1 MTSMVDNSKER
12 NRDSGRN
19 STPRPDIIFY
29 LVCTIGTAYFVYQRG
44 QDRNWDLLNYH
55 YYQGYALWTDRFM
68 QDVAAA
74 NLQSFL
80 NPIINLF
87 AYLSL
92 TYLPYPLN
100 AWSFLVIQLASI
112 PAIVLLAKEIGGAL
126 GYTKTLIP
134 SVSTILLCLL
144 SPMWASE
151 LGTTFFSSWTAPFIL
166 WGVYF
171 LYTGN
176 SEVSSSRTQTVL
188 SGVLF
193 GLATGLKL
201 TNAPYAV
208 AALLMIAVLVY
219 GESWQNTASKFAY
232 FLIGCGAG
240 FVFSA
245 WWHWHL
251 WVTWEN
257 PVFPLYNAIF
267 KSEYYDYVNFRD
279 SRWIFSSLQDFMLFL
294 VQSSFGTNKASEVP
308 FADIRYLVLA
318 SLAPATLLFKPATKL
333 NRQLISFLTFM
344 FFGLFLWAVMFAY
357 QRYLIP
363 LELLLGLVIWIFVA
377 RIVERE
383 WLRKGLIIGLT
394 LLSAYMMKIPDW
406 GHAPMTAGEK
416 NPFSIKIDK
425 KLTATPA
432 RYIVVGVPIS
442 YVLPSFHSASIF
454 YGVGFSRQVDELVYQ
469 RLAEPSDM
477 PLRILAKDADAYSLL
492 ERLKRTGFNPSE
504 NLLACDYF
512 TTGIGRYIVCEVK
525 QRKQQ

>member
-1 MTSMVDNSKER
+1 MNNNKEE
-12 NRDSGRN
+12 NRRSN
-19 STPRPDIIFY
+19 ISFTPRLDVLFY
-29 LVCTIGTAYFVYQRG
+29 LACTVGAAYFVYQRG

-55 YYQGYALWTDRFM
+55 YYQGYALLNDRFTL
-68 QDVAAA
+68 DLAAA

-100 AWSFLVIQLASI
+100 AWSFLTIQLASI

-126 GYTKTLIP
+126 GYTKTLGPSIP
-134 SVSTILLCLL
+134 AIILCLL

-166 WGVYF
+166 WGIYF
-171 LYTGN
+171 LFTTN
-176 SEVSSSRTQTVL
+176 SGGKFSDAKVVA

-208 AALLMIAVLVY
+208 AGLLMIAVLMY
-219 GESWQNTASKFAY
+219 GENWKNTASKFAQ
-232 FLIGCGAG
+232 FLIGCGVGSLA
-240 FVFSA
+240 SI

-251 WVTWEN
+251 WVIWEN

-267 KSEYYDYVNFRD
+267 KSEYFDFVNFRD
-279 SRWIFSSLQDFMLFL
+279 SRWFFSSPQDLMLFV

-308 FADIRYLVLA
+308 FADIRYLALA
-318 SLAPATLLFKPATKL
+318 LLAPAALLCKPATTL
-333 NRQLISFLTFM
+333 NRQLISFAAFM
-344 FFGLFLWAVMFAY
+344 LFGLTLWAVMFAY

-363 LELLLGLVIWIFVA
+363 LELLLGLLIWIFVA
-377 RIVERE
+377 RIVEQK
-383 WLRKGLIIGLT
+383 WLRNVLMIGLT
-394 LLSAYMMKIPDW
+394 LLSAFMMKVPDW
-406 GHAPMTAGEK
+406 GHAPVAIGEK

-425 KLTATPA
+425 RLTATPA
-432 RYIVVGVPIS
+432 RYVVVGVPIS

-477 PLRILAKDADAYSLL
+477 PLRILAKDADAHSLQ
-492 ERLKRTGFNPSE
+492 ERLKRTGFNPIANS
-504 NLLACDYF
+504 LACDYF
-512 TTGIGRYIVCEVK
+512 TTGLGRYIVCEVK
-525 QRKQQ
+525 PRKPI